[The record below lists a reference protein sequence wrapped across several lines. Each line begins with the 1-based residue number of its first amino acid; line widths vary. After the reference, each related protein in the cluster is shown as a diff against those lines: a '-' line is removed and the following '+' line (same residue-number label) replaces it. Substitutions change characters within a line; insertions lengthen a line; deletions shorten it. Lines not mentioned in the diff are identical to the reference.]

1 MHRKMEYKI
10 QENKQNMTNEKGF
23 KLDFK
28 IQMGTHTKSLKFH
41 DWFRTQII
49 NITYKNK
56 KLFKSVQNIDGNTY
70 KILNSLGRKHRH
82 TKIEMT

>member
-49 NITYKNK
+49 NITYKIKNY
-56 KLFKSVQNIDGNTY
+56 SNQY
-70 KILNSLGRKHRH
+70 KIQMGTH
-82 TKIEMT
+82 TKF

>member
-49 NITYKNK
+49 NITYKN
-56 KLFKSVQNIDGNTY
+56 
-70 KILNSLGRKHRH
+70 
-82 TKIEMT
+82 

>member
-49 NITYKNK
+49 NITYKMIK
-56 KLFKSVQNIDGNTY
+56 IRFQNIDGNTY
-70 KILNSLGRKHRH
+70 KMIKLS
-82 TKIEMT
+82 